1 MFETRLAY
9 IVPGKPESYSEILSK
24 NKEKKKQSENNK

>member
-9 IVPGKPESYSEILSK
+9 IVPGKPEPYSEILSK
-24 NKEKKKQSENNK
+24 NKEKKQSKNNK

>member
-9 IVPGKPESYSEILSK
+9 VVPDKPEPYSEILSK
-24 NKEKKKQSENNK
+24 NKEKTI

>member
-24 NKEKKKQSENNK
+24 NKEKKQSKNNK